1 MRLQG
6 LGYGA
11 MVFRDRELYTMSAFA
26 NRYTKLRI
34 HFAVGLSVLVRVLE
48 DGYIG
53 RAGALLEAL
62 ARIFTQNV
70 RVSVYPMTA
79 EEARSRAANDR
90 LVEWRFIETDGIVT
104 ADNLHPPEPVNSL
117 YQYLLKSEFILVGKP
132 RKAAPEVTTA

>member
-1 MRLQG
+1 
-6 LGYGA
+6 
-11 MVFRDRELYTMSAFA
+11 VFRERELYTMSAFA

-48 DGYIG
+48 DGYTG
-53 RAGALLEAL
+53 LAGALLEAL

-70 RVSVYPMTA
+70 RVSVYPMTV

-90 LVEWRFIETDGIVT
+90 LTEWTWKETDGIVT
-104 ADNLHPPEPVNSL
+104 ADNLRPPEPVNSL

-132 RKAAPEVTTA
+132 RNAVPDVTMA